1 MCQHSTKHPAVAHL
15 LCAAGVAVAAV
26 AVSASP
32 AAAQIYLNPIQQ
44 NMTRSRVSIDMGD
57 GLRCTSDGGSVPT
70 LSLSMGAYPDQLGSD
85 NTFYDR
91 STVSQSSLLGLVS
104 VHVPLDGTSQKF
116 DCNALL
122 KDAKIRARLDNLR
135 ELVDE
140 NIISDEQYRAA
151 VRQLYQ
157 PILEPTQNKE
167 DSTEL
172 SGAGKRG
179 SLRLSGRAE
188 PPRRLTEV
196 VATSGDAEPVGIAS
210 AGPASLSSPP
220 PLPPLPDAVTTPP
233 LNRMRD
239 APAIAASE

>member
-1 MCQHSTKHPAVAHL
+1 MCKHSSKHPPFAHL
-15 LCAAGVAVAAV
+15 LCAAGVAVAV
-26 AVSASP
+26 TASP

-70 LSLSMGAYPDQLGSD
+70 LSLSMGAYPDQWGSD
-85 NTFYDR
+85 VTVYDR

-104 VHVPLDGTSQKF
+104 VHVPLGGTSQKF

-157 PILEPTQNKE
+157 PILEPTQHDE
-167 DSTEL
+167 GATEL
-172 SGAGKRG
+172 SGVGKRG
-179 SLRLSGRAE
+179 SLRLSGRTE
-188 PPRRLTEV
+188 PPGRLTES
-196 VATSGDAEPVGIAS
+196 VATSGDASPLGTAS
-210 AGPASLSSPP
+210 AEAASLLLPQ
-220 PLPPLPDAVTTPP
+220 PLPPLPDAVTTP
-233 LNRMRD
+233 LFKRMWD
-239 APAIAASE
+239 TPAIATNE